1 MASFDSIDET
11 PLSTASHERRNSL
24 EKHLQTRPGMQDLK
38 DRHILLD
45 TNVAPWEIWLLS
57 TKLLVITTYTYIRA
71 LQAARQDLDR
81 QRAQDNLKKN
91 LERRPDREELIER
104 MLFVTDL
111 TIPTLFFPPLF
122 LFNWESRLIN

>member
-1 MASFDSIDET
+1 M
-11 PLSTASHERRNSL
+11 
-24 EKHLQTRPGMQDLK
+24 
-38 DRHILLD
+38 
-45 TNVAPWEIWLLS
+45 V
-57 TKLLVITTYTYIRA
+57 TTYTYIRA

-122 LFNWESRLIN
+122 LFN

>member
-1 MASFDSIDET
+1 M
-11 PLSTASHERRNSL
+11 
-24 EKHLQTRPGMQDLK
+24 
-38 DRHILLD
+38 
-45 TNVAPWEIWLLS
+45 
-57 TKLLVITTYTYIRA
+57 ITTYTYIRA

-122 LFNWESRLIN
+122 LFN

>member
-45 TNVAPWEIWLLS
+45 TNVAPWELWLLS
-57 TKLLVITTYTYIRA
+57 TKLLVLTTYTYIRA

-104 MLFVTDL
+104 MLSL
-111 TIPTLFFPPLF
+111 
-122 LFNWESRLIN
+122 